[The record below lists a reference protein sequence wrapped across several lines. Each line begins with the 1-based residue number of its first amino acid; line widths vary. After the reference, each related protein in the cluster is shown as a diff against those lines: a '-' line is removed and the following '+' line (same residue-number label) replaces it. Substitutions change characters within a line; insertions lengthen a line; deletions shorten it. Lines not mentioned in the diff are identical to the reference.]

1 MAQTFPAAGFA
12 DKFLK
17 RFRAWLQ
24 HSGSKR
30 CEGNA
35 MSYTI
40 NHTMMR
46 IDLPTPL
53 KAGASMSFNIKW
65 FYNINNYQKEGGL
78 DMSFRKDGN
87 KICNRSVLPK
97 NGSL

>member
-1 MAQTFPAAGFA
+1 M
-12 DKFLK
+12 K
-17 RFRAWLQ
+17 
-24 HSGSKR
+24 
-30 CEGNA
+30 GNA

-65 FYNINNYQKEGGL
+65 FYNINITKKEGGRS

>member
-17 RFRAWLQ
+17 RFRAWLNIQ
-24 HSGSKR
+24 AVKDAKG
-30 CEGNA
+30 A

-65 FYNINNYQKEGGL
+65 FYNINNYQKKVGAL
-78 DMSFRKDGN
+78 MSFRKDGN